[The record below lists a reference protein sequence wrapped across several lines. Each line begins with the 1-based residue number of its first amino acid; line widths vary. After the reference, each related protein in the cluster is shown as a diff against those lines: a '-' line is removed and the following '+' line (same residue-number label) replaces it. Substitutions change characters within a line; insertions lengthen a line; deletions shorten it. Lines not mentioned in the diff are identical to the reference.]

1 MSLNRG
7 LGPTLEQHQGVL
19 EDEIFQIHTKWP
31 EFEPLLRSLHGIGA
45 SLRGKEIVIDLGRY
59 YVYDGCC
66 LFAPYFSKAGQYVGT
81 DCVLP
86 NWKEVYGYQKWM
98 VENERLIRVLPKV
111 VTDITSLPFKEAVAD
126 WVLIPNIVEHVQE
139 PEAMFREA
147 HRILKK
153 GARGLVFAPH
163 VREEHQ
169 PPFDYFRYTRYGLRH
184 LFEKVGF
191 QVESITPTTGI
202 FDVLS
207 KTAMLALDFLPPGK
221 RRVAAIVFEKLIK
234 PILWR
239 YDGLYQKNLVT
250 EGKEFPMAYLSLLRK
265 PSRG

>member
-1 MSLNRG
+1 MNLLQAEESA
-7 LGPTLEQHQGVL
+7 LEHHQRVL
-19 EDEIFQIHTKWP
+19 EDQVFQIHTKWP
-31 EFEPLLRSLHGIGA
+31 EFSPLLK
-45 SLRGKEIVIDLGRY
+45 SLRDIGKALAGNEVIVDLGRY
-59 YVYDGCC
+59 YLYDGCC
-66 LFAPYFSKAGQYVGT
+66 LFAPYFSKARQYIGA

-86 NWKEVYGYQKWM
+86 NWQEVYGYQRWM
-98 VENERLIRVLPKV
+98 VESNELIRVLPKI
-111 VTDITSLPFKEAVAD
+111 VTDITCLPLKEGVAD
-126 WVLIPNIVEHVQE
+126 WVLIPNIVEHVRE

-147 HRILKK
+147 LRVLKK

-207 KTAMLALDFLPPGK
+207 KTTMLALDFLPPGK
-221 RRVAAIVFEKLIK
+221 RRVAGFLYRSLIK
-234 PILWR
+234 PLLWR
-239 YDGLYQKNLVT
+239 YDRLYRNNLVT
-250 EGKEFPMAYLSLLRK
+250 RGKEFPMAYLSLLKK
-265 PSRG
+265 P

>member
-1 MSLNRG
+1 MNWSDQQET
-7 LGPTLEQHQGVL
+7 TLEQHHRVL
-19 EDEIFQIHTKWP
+19 EGQIFQIHTKWP
-31 EFEPLLRSLHGIGA
+31 EFKPLLQ
-45 SLRGKEIVIDLGRY
+45 SLREIGESLSGTEVVVDLGRY

-66 LFAPYFSKAGQYVGT
+66 LFAPYFAKARQYVGT

-98 VENERLIRVLPKV
+98 VENDGLIRVLPKL
-111 VTDITSLPFKEAVAD
+111 VTDITCLPLKDEVAD
-126 WVLIPNIVEHVQE
+126 WVLVPNIVEHVEE
-139 PEAMFREA
+139 PEVMFREA
-147 HRILKK
+147 LRILK
-153 GARGLVFAPH
+153 RGGRGFVFAPH

-221 RRVAAIVFEKLIK
+221 KKIAGFLFEKLIK
-234 PILWR
+234 PVLWR
-239 YDGLYQKNLVT
+239 YDRLYQQNLAT
-250 EGKEFPMAYLSLLRK
+250 PGKEFPMAYVSLLRK
-265 PSRG
+265 A

>member
-1 MSLNRG
+1 MNLQQAEE
-7 LGPTLEQHQGVL
+7 PILERHQRVL
-19 EDEIFQIHTKWP
+19 EDQIFQIRTKWP
-31 EFEPLLRSLHGIGA
+31 EFEPLLRTLREIGA
-45 SLRGKEIVIDLGRY
+45 SLQGNEVIIDLGRY

-66 LFAPYFSKAGQYVGT
+66 LFAPYFAKARQYIGA
-81 DCVLP
+81 DCILP

-98 VENERLIRVLPKV
+98 VEDKNLIRVLPKV
-111 VTDITSLPFKEAVAD
+111 VTDVATLPFRSEVAD

-147 HRILKK
+147 LRVLRK
-153 GARGLVFAPH
+153 GARGFVFAPH

-169 PPFDYFRYTRYGLRH
+169 PPYDYFRYTRYGLRH

-207 KTAMLALDFLPPGK
+207 KTTMLALEFLPP
-221 RRVAAIVFEKLIK
+221 RRRKVAGLFFEKLIK
-234 PILWR
+234 PVLWKCDR
-239 YDGLYQKNLVT
+239 LYQRNLVT
-250 EGKEFPMAYLSLLRK
+250 QGKEFPMAYVSLLRK
-265 PSRG
+265 P

>member
-1 MSLNRG
+1 MNLPNQQ
-7 LGPTLEQHQGVL
+7 GPTLEQHQRVL
-19 EDEIFQIHTKWP
+19 EDRIFQIRTKWP
-31 EFEPLLRSLHGIGA
+31 EFQPLLQSLREIAA
-45 SLRGKEIVIDLGRY
+45 SLEGNEVIIDLGRY

-66 LFAPYFSKAGQYVGT
+66 LFAPYFSKAKHYVGA

-98 VENERLIRVLPKV
+98 VEDKRLIRVLPKA
-111 VTDITSLPFKEAVAD
+111 VTDVTCLPFKTEVAD

-147 HRILKK
+147 LRVLRK
-153 GARGLVFAPH
+153 GARGFVFAPH

-169 PPFDYFRYTRYGLRH
+169 PPYDYFRYTRYGLRH

-207 KTAMLALDFLPPGK
+207 KTAMLALDFLPPGR
-221 RRVAAIVFEKLIK
+221 RRVAGFLYESLIK
-234 PILWR
+234 PLLWR
-239 YDGLYQKNLVT
+239 YDRLYQRNLVT
-250 EGKEFPMAYLSLLRK
+250 RGKEFPMAYLSLLRK
-265 PSRG
+265 P